1 MGRWTE
7 EEHERFLE
15 AMRIYGKDW
24 DKIEEHVVTR
34 DAAHCRSHAQKFFTK
49 LIRYIEA
56 SPEERE
62 EIGKI

>member
-24 DKIEEHVVTR
+24 DRIEEHVVTR
-34 DAAHCRSHAQKFFTK
+34 DAAHCRSHA
-49 LIRYIEA
+49 
-56 SPEERE
+56 
-62 EIGKI
+62 